1 MFTAKTENQLI
12 DLLKIIAEE
21 AVGFTKE
28 SLSEADDPYV
38 NYYQDRLK
46 TDKENLFE
54 DEDPAEEEPQEAP
67 SDEEEEEESDA
78 EEAKTDEAE
87 PEPSSQVAKDKPSDA
102 EQQGSFGSS
111 LDTLMKSINSVR
123 AGQSLKNSSI
133 SDQLEIYYD
142 RLAEDERNVLSLFV
156 RELAKI
162 LSGVVGGVDAA
173 DPSDPPPE
181 GLNVDIVTKGDE
193 EQAPGTEESETP
205 KPASKPARQDA
216 QEEDEEPKTGE
227 DTTPPIRVN
236 EVQDLKE
243 VRKKIRKLFLQ

>member
-1 MFTAKTENQLI
+1 MFTAKTENELI

-28 SLSEADDPYV
+28 NLSEAEDPYI

-54 DEDPAEEEPQEAP
+54 EEEPAEEEPQETSSAE
-67 SDEEEEEESDA
+67 DTEAAES
-78 EEAKTDEAE
+78 EPEAE
-87 PEPSSQVAKDKPSDA
+87 DDTQDVKDQPAES

-162 LSGVVGGVDAA
+162 LSGAVGGIDAA
-173 DPSDPPPE
+173 DPSDPPPQ

-193 EQAPGTEESETP
+193 EDTEPEESEETP
-205 KPASKPARQDA
+205 AAGA
-216 QEEDEEPKTGE
+216 EQEEQEAEEEEEEAAPGE

-243 VRKKIRKLFLQ
+243 VRKKIRKLFLR